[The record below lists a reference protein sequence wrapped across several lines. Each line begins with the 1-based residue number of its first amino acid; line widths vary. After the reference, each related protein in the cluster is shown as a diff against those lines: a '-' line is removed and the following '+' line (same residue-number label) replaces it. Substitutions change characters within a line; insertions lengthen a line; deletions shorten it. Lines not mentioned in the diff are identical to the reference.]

1 MTGDAEVGRGLL
13 KQNGKGVP
21 PSGKGAPA
29 VQAMMEQERRRVRLW
44 EGLTIGLWVAL
55 GVEAFLGRGVGFIY
69 SVFILPHRVAQGEG
83 VSNTLAFILQVTSV
97 VWPVV
102 MCAAALCTVKFILA
116 SRQATLRQIQAEL
129 AEISEHIRALA
140 GRER

>member
-1 MTGDAEVGRGLL
+1 MTGDAEVGEGLL

-29 VQAMMEQERRRVRLW
+29 IQAMMERERRRVRVW
-44 EGLTIGLWVAL
+44 EWLTIGLWVAL

-69 SVFILPHRVAQGEG
+69 SVFILPHRAQGEG
-83 VSNTLAFILQVTSV
+83 VPNTLAFILQVTSV
-97 VWPVV
+97 VWPVL

-129 AEISEHIRALA
+129 AEISEYVRGLA

>member
-1 MTGDAEVGRGLL
+1 M
-13 KQNGKGVP
+13 
-21 PSGKGAPA
+21 
-29 VQAMMEQERRRVRLW
+29 
-44 EGLTIGLWVAL
+44 AL
-55 GVEAFLGRGVGFIY
+55 GVEAFLGRGAGFIY
-69 SVFILPHRVAQGEG
+69 SVFIPPNRAQGEG

-102 MCAAALCTVKFILA
+102 MGAAALCTVKFILA

-129 AEISEHIRALA
+129 AEIAEHVRALA